1 MRWIDK
7 IEYMDF
13 DVENKFYVKKL
24 FLCVVQLLE
33 FARDDLRSDEMIFV
47 SGECLVACRITLR
60 SAMNE

>member
-1 MRWIDK
+1 
-7 IEYMDF
+7 MDF
-13 DVENKFYVKKL
+13 DVENKFYYVKKL

>member
-1 MRWIDK
+1 
-7 IEYMDF
+7 MDF

-33 FARDDLRSDEMIFV
+33 FARDDLRSDKMIFV